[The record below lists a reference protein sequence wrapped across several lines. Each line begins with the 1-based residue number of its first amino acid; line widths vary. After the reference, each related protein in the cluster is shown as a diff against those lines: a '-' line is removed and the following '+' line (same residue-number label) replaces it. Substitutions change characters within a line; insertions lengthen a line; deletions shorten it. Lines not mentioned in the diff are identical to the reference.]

1 MTDPSRNPADLAERH
16 FQDHYNCCQSVLW
29 AAAEA
34 RGLVCEGCIPAV
46 GLAMGGG
53 IGHTGRACGAVTGAV
68 LAIGL
73 AVDRAM
79 ADRPLRDR
87 RDRANREAAALVHRF
102 EDAFGTADCA
112 VLLGFSWED
121 AGADARYRRQGAKT
135 GVCLPCVRWAAEE
148 TVRLIDDLGERQEQ
162 QP

>member
-1 MTDPSRNPADLAERH
+1 MADPSRDAARLAERH
-16 FQDHYNCCQSVLW
+16 FRDHYNCCQSVLW
-29 AAAEA
+29 GVAEA
-34 RGLVCEGCIPAV
+34 CGLVCDGRIPAV

-68 LAIGL
+68 LSLGL
-73 AVDRAM
+73 AVDRAF
-79 ADRPLRDR
+79 AEASIRER

-121 AGADARYRRQGAKT
+121 PGADTRYRREGAKT

-148 TVRLIDDLGERQEQ
+148 TARLIEGLRTG
-162 QP
+162 